1 MGGKGLKITWRQLRL
16 FFQLSRPLFLLGG
29 ILLYAL
35 GAAIAAYLG
44 FQIVASI
51 YLLGQIIVTSIQ
63 LMTQYLNEYYDT
75 TNDEENE
82 NRTPFTGGS
91 GAIGPDKLSRDTAL
105 YSAAAAIT
113 IAATASVVLLVAGER
128 SIVSWL
134 IILIAFAGAFFYSS
148 PPLKLSNSGYG
159 ELTTSFIVAGFVP
172 ALAFTL
178 QTDELHKLVIMSTM
192 PLIAL
197 HFAMMLAFE
206 LPDYASDLKNNKRTL
221 MIRAGWKTGM
231 RLHDAAIAIAGVSL
245 VMAYL
250 NGLPPRVVLGSLI
263 ALPLALAQLW
273 QFERI
278 RRGYP
283 TRWLTLT
290 LGAIGL
296 FALTA
301 YLTLVGF
308 ILS

>member
-1 MGGKGLKITWRQLRL
+1 MGGEGLKITWRQLRL
-16 FFQLSRPLFLLGG
+16 FFQLSRPVFLLGG

-51 YLLGQIIVTSIQ
+51 YVLGQIIVTSIQ
-63 LMTQYLNEYYDT
+63 LMTQYLNEYYDNT
-75 TNDEENE
+75 IDEENK
-82 NRTPFTGGS
+82 NRTLFTGGS
-91 GAIGPDKLSRDTAL
+91 GAIGPEKLSRDTAL

-113 IAATASVVLLVAGER
+113 VAATASVVLLVAGGTAL
-128 SIVSWL
+128 VSWL
-134 IILIAFAGAFFYSS
+134 IILIAFVGAFFYSS
-148 PPLKLSNSGYG
+148 PPLKLSTSGYG
-159 ELTTSFIVAGFVP
+159 ELTTSFIVAGLVP
-172 ALAFTL
+172 AVAFTL
-178 QTDELHKLVIMSTM
+178 QTDELHRLVFMSTM

-206 LPDYASDLKNNKRTL
+206 LPDYASDLKHNKRTL

-231 RLHDAAIAIAGVSL
+231 RLHDAAIALAGVSL
-245 VMAYL
+245 VVAYFY
-250 NGLPPRVVLGSLI
+250 GLPHRVVLGSLI

-273 QFERI
+273 QVERI

-290 LGAIGL
+290 FGAIGL

-301 YLTLVGF
+301 YLIMVGF
-308 ILS
+308 VLS

>member
-1 MGGKGLKITWRQLRL
+1 MGGEGLKITWRQLRL

-44 FQIVASI
+44 FHIVASI

-63 LMTQYLNEYYDT
+63 LMTHYLNEYYDT
-75 TNDEENE
+75 TIDEENE

-105 YSAAAAIT
+105 YSAVAAIT
-113 IAATASVVLLVAGER
+113 VAATASVILLVAGET

-148 PPLKLSNSGYG
+148 PPLKLSASGYG
-159 ELTTSFIVAGFVP
+159 ELTTSFIVAGLVP

-178 QTDELHKLVIMSTM
+178 QTDELHRLVIMSTT

-197 HFAMMLAFE
+197 HFAMMVAFE

-245 VMAYL
+245 VVAYL

-273 QFERI
+273 QFERL